1 MKRIVLTN
9 ELMAAIEDAAFDWEL
24 SEDGRRLDVGPDLW
38 QLHDRWIL
46 NDDGSLDQ
54 YKKRERSAGYDYWS
68 WFASWEYGY
77 RWLLWDV
84 LSSGKSYR
92 VPAIFTRFD
101 GPDKRFSFADVTVH
115 GRERVQMSVGGVAVA
130 RMKYYEVDF
139 ASHVL
144 LASIPDLVES
154 LTATTGEPLFGLRDD
169 RG

>member
-1 MKRIVLTN
+1 MKRIVLTD
-9 ELMAAIEDAAFDWEL
+9 ELMAPIEDAACDWEL

-54 YKKRERSAGYDYWS
+54 YKKRER
-68 WFASWEYGY
+68 
-77 RWLLWDV
+77 
-84 LSSGKSYR
+84 
-92 VPAIFTRFD
+92 
-101 GPDKRFSFADVTVH
+101 
-115 GRERVQMSVGGVAVA
+115 VQMSVGGVAVA

-154 LTATTGEPLFGLRDD
+154 LTGTTGEPLFGLRDD